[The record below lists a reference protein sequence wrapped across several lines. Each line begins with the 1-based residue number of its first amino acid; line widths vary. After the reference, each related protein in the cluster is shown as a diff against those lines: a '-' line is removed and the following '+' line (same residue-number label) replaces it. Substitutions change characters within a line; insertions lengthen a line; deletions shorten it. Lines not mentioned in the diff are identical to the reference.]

1 MVRSMTGDDCETK
14 TAVSTTMPLR
24 RCVSSV
30 EPPEVYDVHV
40 TYIACPIYCSY
51 VLLLIPSKYSVN

>member
-14 TAVSTTMPLR
+14 TAVFTTMPLR

-30 EPPEVYDVHV
+30 EPPEAYDVHV
-40 TYIACPIYCSY
+40 TLHTSNVLFIASTYY
-51 VLLLIPSKYSVN
+51 

>member
-30 EPPEVYDVHV
+30 EPPEAHIMYTLHRSNVLF
-40 TYIACPIYCSY
+40 IAPMYTC
-51 VLLLIPSKYSVN
+51 